1 MNANVCTYAAYL
13 TTGVMEAVDA
23 IIEHLK
29 RMSKQVTTP
38 EEIAQ
43 VSCLTVHRQI
53 HSAFLPVHSTKLDSF
68 SFRFSAVFWLF
79 Y

>member
-1 MNANVCTYAAYL
+1 
-13 TTGVMEAVDA
+13 MEAVDA

-43 VSCLTVHRQI
+43 VDCNFFTVQLSCSAWWDVNLPLPFLTDFLAVLHRLI
-53 HSAFLPVHSTKLDSF
+53 EVG
-68 SFRFSAVFWLF
+68 V
-79 Y
+79 